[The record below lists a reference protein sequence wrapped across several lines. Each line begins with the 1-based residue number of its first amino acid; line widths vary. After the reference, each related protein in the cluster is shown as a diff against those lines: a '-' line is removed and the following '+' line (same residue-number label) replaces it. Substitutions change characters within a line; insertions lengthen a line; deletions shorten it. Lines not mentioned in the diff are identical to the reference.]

1 MKLWSKIASLAL
13 ALVLVLSLVPAQ
25 AEDLEHVDLNLTM
38 ISDIPVGW
46 ENSLAAFN
54 EIAEAEL
61 NATLTVNFLSWG
73 DYDTTYPLLLS
84 GGDPVDLIY
93 CAGWMGYQNYARQG
107 AFYPL
112 TDEMIQTYMPKTW
125 AQLPAAAWQ
134 EADVDGVHYAIP
146 TDAASPQSAGFNV
159 RGDLMECA
167 GIEAI
172 TSLEDFINYLRHV
185 KEHHPEI
192 AYPTSNPGA
201 LVDHYISQWGDG
213 TWERKSNTNFVYNE
227 NDPYNTFTWLWDW
240 EGFEDTINWMVGL
253 CEEGLWSK
261 SILAGTDDEQVLF
274 SQGAIA
280 TRVHNIDSWVSLYQA
295 SPAEWDVQWYC
306 LSESTAPASYCQDVT
321 CIGATSQNVERAL
334 MLLDAIRNDNRYY
347 DPLVY
352 GVEGTDY
359 TLDENGYVT
368 MISERDSE
376 PGTWGLATSVVKRL
390 YNGAPP
396 TYVETLES
404 IKARY
409 NLKPSPWDGFSEDFV
424 TNVSAEKAMLDNVV
438 SQYLNPIYNGI
449 SSDVAGDIAKL
460 QEQAELAGDDFILEE
475 IHAQIAAFAA
485 TK

>member
-61 NATLTVNFLSWG
+61 NATLSVNFLSWG

-146 TDAASPQSAGFNV
+146 TDAASPQMAGFNV
-159 RGDLMECA
+159 RGDLMACA
-167 GIEAI
+167 GLETI
-172 TSLEDFINYLRHV
+172 TSLDDFITYLRHV

-192 AYPTSNPGA
+192 AYPTTNPGA
-201 LVDHYISQWGDG
+201 LVPFYIGNWDDGSWTKWGD
-213 TWERKSNTNFVYNE
+213 TLFVYNE
-227 NDPYNTFTWLWDW
+227 NDPYNTLTYIWDW
-240 EGFEDTINWMVGL
+240 AGYEDLCNWLVGL
-253 CEEGLWSK
+253 CEEGIWSK

-274 SQGAIA
+274 SQAAIA

-295 SPAEWDVQWYC
+295 SPVEWDVQWYC
-306 LSESTAPASYCQDVT
+306 LAESTAPASYCQDVT
-321 CIGATSQNVERAL
+321 CIGATSENVERAL

-359 TLDENGYVT
+359 TKDENGYVT

-396 TYVETLES
+396 AYADTLASIVE
-404 IKARY
+404 RY
-409 NLKPSPWDGFSEDFV
+409 NLKKDPFEGFSIDYV

-438 SQYLNPIYNGI
+438 SQYYNPLNCGI
-449 SSDVAGDIAKL
+449 SSDVAADIAKL
-460 QEQAELAGDDFILEE
+460 KEQAKIAGVEFIFEDVK
-475 IHAQIAAFAA
+475 AQLDAFVA